1 MIPPTVVTPLA
12 AYRRSN
18 SHQTATPY
26 SGASKIVVLL
36 PGVVSTAIDRMPQ
49 LLKLF
54 AQVEKKLP
62 PPAVRL
68 GDV

>member
-1 MIPPTVVTPLA
+1 LIA
-12 AYRRSN
+12 AVAPYCRSN

-62 PPAVRL
+62 PDLKAVQL

>member
-1 MIPPTVVTPLA
+1 
-12 AYRRSN
+12 
-18 SHQTATPY
+18 
-26 SGASKIVVLL
+26 
-36 PGVVSTAIDRMPQ
+36 MPQ

-62 PPAVRL
+62 PPGPIDLEAVRL